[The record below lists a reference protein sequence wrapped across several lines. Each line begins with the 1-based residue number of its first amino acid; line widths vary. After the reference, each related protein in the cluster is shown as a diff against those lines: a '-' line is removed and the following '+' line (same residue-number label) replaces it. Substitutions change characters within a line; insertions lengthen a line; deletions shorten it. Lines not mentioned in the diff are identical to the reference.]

1 MHEQT
6 TGGRVGSQ
14 TRDNETNRMFCRQ
27 EMNAVYV
34 LKTRSTQEKTLLI
47 LEGGIDENK
56 MKILIVFIPYNG
68 LFMSSS

>member
-1 MHEQT
+1 MHEQ